1 MNPIIQT
8 SPVAGKLIDFIVPGS
23 VVSKPN
29 PENEVDLVE
38 GMERTA
44 FAYIP
49 VSGCPHPKQTQ
60 IVYVLRGDAAPESAQ
75 DALDGLGLVGL
86 AEREHCIV
94 VFPNPLKEGWNFA
107 QDPSRDDDAGFLV
120 RCFASLK
127 AATGVSG
134 FNGMMFHIA
143 CTPAASAMVWT
154 LAQSSPLD
162 AAAVM
167 IGSFPSD
174 FTVSRSGTAAEQV
187 AWLYDANDAASAELA
202 KADGLCRIEAVA
214 TGVVRHASIDNP
226 NVRYFESDRGLSADE
241 IADAW
246 TFMFANTRRWRNDV
260 FGIYQSRPDFEG
272 LGFEPHVDDAS
283 LNLPDGL
290 GRTWFEYVPDH
301 LRGTNEPIPLVL
313 YFHGINCCGLYGAEQ
328 SGWAEIAD
336 REGFMCVFPD
346 ATAEMR
352 WNAWGDDRIPT
363 DIDFVMALIEH
374 MATVHPLDR
383 SRIYISG
390 FSMGSMFTNALAY
403 AYPEVFAGAVAFNG
417 PHMVLESTL
426 EESLPG
432 MLLYNP
438 KSAIRN
444 IEHRDEDKSPVR
456 LLAESKRGGQSWRMP
471 FVQFVGLLDNVGFER
486 GKLFPVI
493 APEDSSW
500 YATVAYWKE
509 QSGIAVDPMLSTDT
523 ETGFFSDRVEHEG
536 RFIHQSWNDAEGDEG
551 LYHLIGVTR
560 MPHAVDLS
568 GIEMGWEIIKHFRRN
583 EDGSLGTID

>member
-1 MNPIIQT
+1 MNPIVQS
-8 SPVAGKLIDFIVPGS
+8 SPAAGRLVRFDVPGS
-23 VVSKPN
+23 VSSKPN

-38 GMERTA
+38 GEERSA
-44 FAYIP
+44 FVYVP

-60 IVYVLRGDAAPESAQ
+60 VVYVLRGDATRESAE
-75 DALDGLGLVGL
+75 DALSFLGLAGL
-86 AEREHCIV
+86 AEREHFV
-94 VFPNPLKEGWNFA
+94 VVLPNPLEEGWNFA
-107 QDPSRDDDAGFLV
+107 REPSHDDDSGFLA

-143 CTPAASAMVWT
+143 CTPEASAMVWT
-154 LAQSSPLD
+154 LARVSPLD
-162 AAAVM
+162 AAAIM
-167 IGSFPSD
+167 IGRFP
-174 FTVSRSGTAAEQV
+174 VGYTAPEGDGAEQV
-187 AWLYDANDAASAELA
+187 AWLYETNGEASSVLA
-202 KADGLCRIEAVA
+202 GVDGPCRDESVAGGAVCHMN
-214 TGVVRHASIDNP
+214 VDNP
-226 NVRYFESDRGLSADE
+226 NVRYFEDARGLSADE
-241 IADAW
+241 VADAW
-246 TFMFANTRRWRNDV
+246 SSMFAGTRRWRNDIH
-260 FGIYQSRPDFEG
+260 GIYQPRPDFEA
-272 LGFEPHVDDAS
+272 LGFEPHVDDSS
-283 LNLPDGL
+283 LDLSDGIA
-290 GRTWFEYVPDH
+290 RTWFEYVPKR
-301 LRGTNEPIPLVL
+301 LRGTSEPIPLVL

-336 REGFMCVFPD
+336 RDGFMCVFPD

-363 DIDFVMALIEH
+363 DVDFVMALIER
-374 MATVHPLDR
+374 MAAVHPLDR

-426 EESLPG
+426 EESAPG

-456 LLAESKRGGQSWRMP
+456 LLAESKREGQSWRMP
-471 FVQFVGLLDNVGFER
+471 FVQSVGLLDDVGFER
-486 GKLFPVI
+486 GKLFPVT

-523 ETGFFSDRVEHEG
+523 ESGFFSDCAEHEG

-551 LYHLIGVTR
+551 LYHLIGVAR

-568 GIEMGWEIIKHFRRN
+568 GVEMGWEIIKHFRRN
-583 EDGSLGTID
+583 EDGSLETID